1 MMRSERTQVVGHL
14 AEFTDNRCI
23 PEIAGGR
30 IACPAKGKRTA
41 DSRELREN
49 DVRRAGRLALSKQ
62 LAHARNDAQAMLDS
76 KAHLLADQLPQAHR

>member
-30 IACPAKGKRTA
+30 IARPAKGKRTDIA
-41 DSRELREN
+41 GLARQGLSPSDRT
-49 DVRRAGRLALSKQ
+49 VRVEAFHAGGEPVVRQYKGRAT
-62 LAHARNDAQAMLDS
+62 
-76 KAHLLADQLPQAHR
+76 